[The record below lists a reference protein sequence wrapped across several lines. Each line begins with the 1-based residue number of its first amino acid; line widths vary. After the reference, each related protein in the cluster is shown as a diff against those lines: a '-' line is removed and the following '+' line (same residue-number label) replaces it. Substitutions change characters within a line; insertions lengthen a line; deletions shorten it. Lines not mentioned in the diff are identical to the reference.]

1 VYTISDGEIQNRFFG
16 STTAINPSR
25 NEIAVENYPGELTIY
40 NLTTGDREA
49 RLVLGSEVAFVRF
62 SLDGKRLFVLTDQQI
77 AYAFDM
83 EKLSVKSGT
92 SAE

>member
-1 VYTISDGEIQNRFFG
+1 VT
-16 STTAINPSR
+16 
-25 NEIAVENYPGELTIY
+25 TIY

-77 AYAFDM
+77 AYSFDM